1 MIKQF
6 IPQEI
11 CLKCRSCCRFSQQD
25 SIWSPALLN
34 EEVQGLL
41 KNRIP
46 PLVISP
52 NKRIR
57 LTHLSGQSNF
67 FCSFFNLQDNKCKIY
82 ALRPFECQLYPFLIN
97 RKGKKVFLALDLHC
111 PFVEKKLKT
120 QEFKEYVLYLT
131 DFLNDSPQAEILR
144 NNPQIIQDYS
154 EALDL
159 EELKV

>member
-1 MIKQF
+1 M
-6 IPQEI
+6 
-11 CLKCRSCCRFSQQD
+11 
-25 SIWSPALLN
+25 
-34 EEVQGLL
+34 
-41 KNRIP
+41 
-46 PLVISP
+46 
-52 NKRIR
+52 
-57 LTHLSGQSNF
+57 THLSGQSNF

-131 DFLNDSPQAEILR
+131 DFLNDSPQAEILK

-159 EELKV
+159 EELKI